1 MVGLLALWLNV
12 TFGWEVISPSLAPTE
27 SFQYPPRDLD
37 IRYPT
42 AVADSAGFAIP
53 MLQMTLDGRQQML
66 GIGNVD
72 RVGENRI
79 ITRPSVPSLLVST
92 ESDEA
97 SLTLPGDTS
106 QTDRQSIGLSFP
118 TPGSEASLILPD
130 QGVGIRIIRR
140 PVSIGDDET
149 KDDEDYYVEIYEASA
164 ASPTD
169 RITLDER
176 KRQRIDVADGDVT
189 LEFMPTVG
197 VVVAV
202 RSEPGSWLY
211 WLAGLLVLA
220 GLVGFVRTPA
230 YVLTQIGQW
239 SPTKAFVIVQ
249 SNARRELLSLKEH
262 LARTETERTE
272 STLEP

>member
-1 MVGLLALWLNV
+1 M
-12 TFGWEVISPSLAPTE
+12 
-27 SFQYPPRDLD
+27 
-37 IRYPT
+37 
-42 AVADSAGFAIP
+42 
-53 MLQMTLDGRQQML
+53 
-66 GIGNVD
+66 
-72 RVGENRI
+72 
-79 ITRPSVPSLLVST
+79 
-92 ESDEA
+92 
-97 SLTLPGDTS
+97 
-106 QTDRQSIGLSFP
+106 
-118 TPGSEASLILPD
+118 PD

-140 PVSIGDDET
+140 PDSTGDDET
-149 KDDEDYYVEIYEASA
+149 KDDEDYYVEIYEASS

-211 WLAGLLVLA
+211 WLAGLFVLA
-220 GLVGFVRTPA
+220 GLVGYVRTPA
-230 YVLTQIGQW
+230 YLLAQIGQW

-249 SNARRELLSLKEH
+249 SNAQRELLSLKEH
-262 LARTETERTE
+262 LAQTETERTE